1 VPGIARAIRESAAPL
16 VYVASLMT
24 EPGETDDLTLEGH
37 VQAITRHLGRTP
49 DCVLVNNAMPP
60 RDVIDRYAAE
70 GAHLLTLHGA
80 SRDLRG
86 RCVLHPLLH
95 PGQARHDPHALAQAL
110 LQLTPRRTVG

>member
-1 VPGIARAIRESAAPL
+1 
-16 VYVASLMT
+16 
-24 EPGETDDLTLEGH
+24 GH

-80 SRDLRG
+80 SRDLRA
-86 RCVLHPLLH
+86 RCVLHPLLQS
-95 PGQARHDPHALAQAL
+95 GQARHDPHALAQAL
-110 LQLTPRRTVG
+110 LQLAPRRTVG